1 MSNVQH
7 EAERLQLLRSLEIL
21 DTPPEQVFDRIT
33 RVLASALEV
42 PIALVSLV
50 DEHRQW
56 FKSRVGLDVQE
67 TPRDAAFCVHAI
79 GGSGTLVVEDA
90 RTDARFRDNPLVV
103 GAPHIRFY
111 AGTPIRTRDGFALGT
126 LCAIDDRPRQLTDEQ
141 RRVLEDLGALVARE
155 FHLREAALDSRRLAR
170 EAEGRFEMLFER
182 VGSGLAVVSPEG
194 RWLRVNQALVD
205 VLGYSREELA
215 GMSFADVTVP
225 EDLDADLAQVERLIR
240 GEIDR
245 YELEKRY
252 VRKDGRHIWVSI
264 TVTKQLDRRGA
275 LEHFLAVIN
284 DIDARKHTEAH
295 LAELQRTLEQRVH
308 ERTQTLAER
317 EMELRAVLEHTQDAY
332 VAMDSEGR
340 ISAWNRAA
348 EALFGWTRDEA
359 IGQAMHDLLI
369 PEPMRQAHLDGLRH
383 YLRTGEHQVLGRR
396 IELDALHKDGRL
408 MPLEV
413 HIDALRA
420 GGKVLFN
427 AFLHEISQRKQR
439 EARLRR
445 EALQDPLTGLPNRRA
460 LYDHLP
466 ALMARADRHG
476 EAFALMFLDLDG
488 FKQVNDALGHDAG
501 DALLREVA
509 RRLRASLRSA
519 DQVYRLAGDEFTLLV
534 HPLGDRPAVHAVA
547 EKVLAA
553 IRTPYQLEGRSAEV
567 QVSIG
572 VALFRPGDGRSHA
585 QLIKDADAAMYQAK
599 QEGRDRYRIAKAD
612 LAWASST

>member
-7 EAERLQLLRSLEIL
+7 EAERLQLLRSLEVL

-33 RVLASALEV
+33 RVLASTLGV

-67 TPRDAAFCVHAI
+67 TPRDAAFCAHAI

-90 RTDARFRDNPLVV
+90 RTDVRFRDNPLVV

-111 AGTPIRTRDGFALGT
+111 AGTPIRTREGFALGT

-194 RWLRVNQALVD
+194 RWLQVNQALVEL
-205 VLGYSREELA
+205 LGYSREELA

-252 VRKDGRHIWVSI
+252 VRKGGSHVWVNI

-284 DIDARKHTEAH
+284 DIDARKHTETR

-308 ERTQTLAER
+308 ERTQALAER

-332 VAMDSEGR
+332 VAIDSEGR

-413 HIDALRA
+413 HIDALHTE
-420 GGKVLFN
+420 GKVLFN
-427 AFLHEISQRKQR
+427 AFLHEISQRKER
-439 EARLRR
+439 EDRLRR

-466 ALMARADRHG
+466 TLMERADRRG

-585 QLIKDADAAMYQAK
+585 QLIKDADTAMYQAK
-599 QEGRDRYRIAKAD
+599 QQGRDRYRIASAD
-612 LAWASST
+612 QAWASGT